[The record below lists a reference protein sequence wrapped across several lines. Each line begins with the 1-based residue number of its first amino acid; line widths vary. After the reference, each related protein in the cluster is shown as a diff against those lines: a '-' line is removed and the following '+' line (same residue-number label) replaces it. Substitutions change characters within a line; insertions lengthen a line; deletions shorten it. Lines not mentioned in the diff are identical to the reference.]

1 QQPCPHKRHDP
12 PLSEK
17 SCNFTSQPLRANTV
31 IARVR
36 VKTVD
41 HKLSMRKHVFVI
53 PNNLVLTCGYIESL
67 DVFDTYSSTFKS
79 DTITPQR
86 PNEFSLLFSSR
97 RVEIL
102 PPNFQSNA
110 RVGQDS

>member
-1 QQPCPHKRHDP
+1 MNSLLFA
-12 PLSEK
+12 LSVSI

-53 PNNLVLTCGYIESL
+53 PNNLVLTYTIFIHIQERH
-67 DVFDTYSSTFKS
+67 DHPSTA
-79 DTITPQR
+79 Q
-86 PNEFSLLFSSR
+86 
-97 RVEIL
+97 
-102 PPNFQSNA
+102 
-110 RVGQDS
+110 